1 MMTSLS
7 LVIVLNITLDN
18 FIFNKCI
25 VHIILW
31 SGSYSYS
38 ILIVRTLTLIQKNK
52 DTKMQIEKHKFGY
65 KVRPI
70 WSMSLTTIE

>member
-7 LVIVLNITLDN
+7 LVIVLNMDN
-18 FIFNKCI
+18 FMFNKCI

-38 ILIVRTLTLIQKNK
+38 IPIVRTLTPIQKNK
-52 DTKMQIEKHKFGY
+52 DTKMQIEKHISLVTKFGQFG
-65 KVRPI
+65 
-70 WSMSLTTIE
+70 LCL